1 MHPTKKTSLI
11 AIIAG
16 VFAAPF
22 VALAAYVGD
31 TGLGATASQAGLGGS
46 PDDLSVVIGTV
57 IKTALG
63 VVGVVFLVL
72 MVYAGYIWM
81 IARGDEAKVEKAKD
95 TIVNC
100 IIGVVIVVGA
110 YAITSFII
118 TQFNKGGAAAT
129 GATSGDTVSSCTQ
142 GGNECSKNSKNV
154 QCYFVNDTD
163 TSGTCG
169 P

>member
-1 MHPTKKTSLI
+1 
-11 AIIAG
+11 
-16 VFAAPF
+16 
-22 VALAAYVGD
+22 
-31 TGLGATASQAGLGGS
+31 
-46 PDDLSVVIGTV
+46 
-57 IKTALG
+57 
-63 VVGVVFLVL
+63 

-129 GATSGDTVSSCTQ
+129 GANQWRYRLVVHSRWQRMLEKFKKMFSVISLTIQTHPELVVH
-142 GGNECSKNSKNV
+142 KKV
-154 QCYFVNDTD
+154 
-163 TSGTCG
+163 
-169 P
+169 

>member
-1 MHPTKKTSLI
+1 MHPTKKIGLI
-11 AIIAG
+11 ATITGIL
-16 VFAAPF
+16 AAPF
-22 VALAAYVGD
+22 VALAAYTSD
-31 TGLGATASQAGLGGS
+31 TGLGATASQAGLGAT

-95 TIVNC
+95 TIINC
-100 IIGVVIVVGA
+100 IIGIVIVVGA
-110 YAITSFII
+110 YTITSYII
-118 TQFNKGGAAAT
+118 TQFNKGGAGGGTPVSGTIA
-129 GATSGDTVSSCTQ
+129 SGDLCSPSGPADQCKS
-142 GGNECSKNSKNV
+142 GGACVVAGGDSR
-154 QCYFVNDTD
+154 C
-163 TSGTCG
+163 

>member
-1 MHPTKKTSLI
+1 MHPTKKIGLI
-11 AIIAG
+11 ATIAG
-16 VFAAPF
+16 IFAAPF
-22 VALAAYVGD
+22 VALAAYTGD
-31 TGLGATASQAGLGGS
+31 TGLGATASQAGLGAS

-110 YAITSFII
+110 YTITSYII
-118 TQFNKGGAAAT
+118 TQFNKGGAGGGTPVSGKIKSGGSCSLFANPSQCET
-129 GATSGDTVSSCTQ
+129 GDCTV
-142 GGNECSKNSKNV
+142 
-154 QCYFVNDTD
+154 VN
-163 TSGTCG
+163 GTAIC

>member
-81 IARGDEAKVEKAKD
+81 IARGDEAKVEKAKN
-95 TIVNC
+95 TMINA
-100 IIGVVIVVGA
+100 IIGLAITLAA
-110 YAITSFII
+110 YAITFYIVDRI
-118 TQFNKGGAAAT
+118 TQSALKAT
-129 GATSGDTVSSCTQ
+129 
-142 GGNECSKNSKNV
+142 
-154 QCYFVNDTD
+154 
-163 TSGTCG
+163 
-169 P
+169 

>member
-1 MHPTKKTSLI
+1 MHPTKKIGLI

-22 VALAAYVGD
+22 VALAAYTGD
-31 TGLGATASQAGLGGS
+31 TGLGATASQAGLGAT

-57 IKTALG
+57 IRTALG

-81 IARGDEAKVEKAKD
+81 IARGDEAKVSKAKD

-100 IIGVVIVVGA
+100 IIGIVIVVGA
-110 YAITSFII
+110 YAITSYII

-129 GATSGDTVSSCTQ
+129 STAATATGKPCTSG
-142 GGNECSKNSKNV
+142 GGECDFGVACIFSVPNPPK
-154 QCYFVNDTD
+154 DAA
-163 TSGTCG
+163 GTCQK
-169 P
+169 